1 LDIQILATF
10 LLAVTAGAALF
21 FYFRSRRALQQ
32 LIVKRESDQRTADN
46 PKP

>member
-1 LDIQILATF
+1 LASF

-21 FYFRSRRALQQ
+21 FYFRSRRSLQQ
-32 LIVKRESDQRTADN
+32 LMHKRESDQRSADN

>member
-1 LDIQILATF
+1 LDIQILASF

-32 LIVKRESDQRTADN
+32 LMDKRESDQRAADN
-46 PKP
+46 PKR